1 MGCHEPKASIRER
14 PGEVRRLVDP
24 GHYQRIASEGSFL
37 LNCPAVRLVEWVI
50 ALFDK
55 LRSLR

>member
-24 GHYQRIASEGSFL
+24 GHYRRTASERNL